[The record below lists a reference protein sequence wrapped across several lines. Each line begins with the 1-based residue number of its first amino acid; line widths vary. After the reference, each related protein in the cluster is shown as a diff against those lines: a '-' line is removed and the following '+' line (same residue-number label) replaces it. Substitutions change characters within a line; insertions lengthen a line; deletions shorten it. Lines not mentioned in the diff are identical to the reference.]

1 MTLAEWIK
9 RRLKEMCQGWP
20 VWQPLTKEGDGLCV
34 RA

>member
-20 VWQPLTKEGDGLCV
+20 VWQPLTKISVTAL
-34 RA
+34 A